1 MKKVLFKEVEAT
13 GGIMVE
19 FFNNEDRIDWKW
31 LTADEF
37 NGLEEWLPSLPKE
50 FNAKE
55 LYDEVSANACFDTDG
70 EPTNFEE
77 MLYELVK

>member
-31 LTADEF
+31 LTSDEF
-37 NGLEEWLPSLPKE
+37 NGLEEWLPSLPQE
-50 FNAKE
+50 FEAKK

-70 EPTNFEE
+70 EETNFEL
-77 MLYELVK
+77 MLWELVK